1 MNFDY
6 CDRLLLA
13 DALDFK
19 IGDIRAEVERQ
30 YMECTAADPDLAHQ
44 LEIFEEL
51 RGRLKV

>member
-19 IGDIRAEVERQ
+19 IGDMRAEVERQ
-30 YMECTAADPDLAHQ
+30 YTECTAVGPDLVHQ

>member
-6 CDRLLLA
+6 CDRILLA

-19 IGDIRAEVERQ
+19 IGDIRSKVEHQ
-30 YMECTAADPDLAHQ
+30 YIECAAADPDLVHQ

-51 RGRLKV
+51 RSKLKV

>member
-13 DALDFK
+13 DALDIK
-19 IGDIRAEVERQ
+19 IGDIRAEVEHQ
-30 YMECTAADPDLAHQ
+30 YMECATSDADLVHQ

-51 RGRLKV
+51 RRRLKV

>member
-30 YMECTAADPDLAHQ
+30 YMECAAADPDLVHQ

>member
-13 DALDFK
+13 DALDFR
-19 IGDIRAEVERQ
+19 IGDIRAEVEHQ
-30 YMECTAADPDLAHQ
+30 YMEYAAVDPDLAHQ
-44 LEIFEEL
+44 LETFEEL

>member
-19 IGDIRAEVERQ
+19 IGDIRAEVEHQ
-30 YMECTAADPDLAHQ
+30 YMECAAADADLVHQ

-51 RGRLKV
+51 RRRLEV